1 MTTNGQ
7 AFEKTVQELEEKIEQ
22 LETLNGEQEM
32 AFTSDIRQL
41 RDRLTKLQA
50 DRYHQLSAWERVAL
64 ARHPDRPGTSDYI
77 SLMLEDFL
85 ELHGDKCY
93 GEDRSVRCGFGRL
106 GEHKVL
112 LIGHQKGKTTRQ
124 KIECNFGSPHPEGYR
139 KALDKMLLAEKCG
152 LPIITLINTPGAY
165 PGIEAEERGQSYAI
179 AVNLMRMAQLTVP
192 IICTIIG
199 EGGSGGALGIG
210 IGDVSLMLQNSYYSV
225 ISPEGCASIL
235 YRDASMAEDAA
246 TALRLTAKD
255 ILELGIANEIVT
267 EPQGG
272 AHLNHKEMGRNLK
285 QALARH
291 LGQLSTLSTDELISR
306 RYAKLRE
313 IGEFVTPNRT

>member
-7 AFEKTVQELEEKIEQ
+7 AFEKSMTELEEKILQ
-22 LETLNGEQEM
+22 LETINNEENLAFRGE
-32 AFTSDIRQL
+32 IRQL
-41 RDRLTKLQA
+41 RDRLTKLKA
-50 DRYHQLSAWERVAL
+50 DRYHSLSPWERVAL

-77 SLMLEDFL
+77 PLLLDEFL

-93 GEDRSVRCGFGRL
+93 GEDRSIRCGFGRL
-106 GEHKVL
+106 NERKVL
-112 LIGHQKGKTTRQ
+112 FIGHQKGKTTRQ
-124 KIECNFGSPHPEGYR
+124 KIACNFGSPHPEGYR
-139 KALDKMLLAEKCG
+139 KALDKMLLAEKSG

-179 AVNLMRMAQLTVP
+179 AINLMRMAQLKVP
-192 IICTIIG
+192 VICTVIG

-235 YRDASMAEDAA
+235 YKDASKAEDAA
-246 TALRLTAKD
+246 NALRLTAKD
-255 ILELGIANEIVT
+255 NLELGIADEIIP

-272 AHLNHKEMGRNLK
+272 AHTNVKEMGRTLK
-285 QALARH
+285 QTLHRH
-291 LGQLSTLSTDELISR
+291 LNQLTSLSIEALLER
-306 RYAKLRE
+306 RYDRLRR
-313 IGEFVTPNRT
+313 IGEFATIGA